1 MIGDEAVAEEGRHSN
16 TGDAGDGAG
25 GGGGEVC
32 RGDEVL
38 RNVVLVVGVDGSE
51 CVREEAVRCVIA
63 SGDGAL

>member
-38 RNVVLVVGVDGSE
+38 RNVVLVVGVDGSA
-51 CVREEAVRCVIA
+51 CA
-63 SGDGAL
+63 